1 MPRPGSRTLARSLN
15 PDGAGTAVTVEVT
28 HEAPAAWDHALAWGP
43 LADFTTRAVWTTLA
57 ARHYRGASGRWI
69 AAYRGGDLIGGL
81 PLLCRRRRGLARL
94 ESSFDGTAGGPLV
107 RSDLGAEHRPA
118 VVLAL
123 ARALAGLLGG
133 ATGLAAMTLAG
144 PDRQHDARLLAGEG
158 WQAQDFASAVVD
170 CRQGLDHVGHRL
182 WTNNRRNERNRGLK
196 RGCTL
201 HAEPDP
207 EALADWYPLYDAKAR
222 QWAQAPVPHALLADL
237 LINHPDDVRFDHVRL
252 DGRVVGGHLGF
263 ISRRRLVAWQGAVH
277 PDLARTH
284 FLTTLLYWRNLMTA
298 CELGLDAV
306 DFGGHVGR
314 DSLWDFKRRCG
325 AVPEARTQLVRR
337 TAIGRAH
344 AWLARVVR
352 RDAAAE
358 AS

>member
-1 MPRPGSRTLARSLN
+1 MPRRGSRTLAPSLS
-15 PDGAGTAVTVEVT
+15 PDAAGTAVTVEVAP
-28 HEAPAAWDHALAWGP
+28 EAPAAWDDALASDP
-43 LADFTTRAVWTTLA
+43 CVEFTTGSLWTTLA
-57 ARHYRGASGRWI
+57 ARHYRGATGLWL
-69 AAYRGGDLIGGL
+69 AAYQGGDLIGGL
-81 PLLCRRRRGLARL
+81 PLLRRRRRGLARL

-107 RSDLGAEHRPA
+107 RSDLGPERRPE

-123 ARALAGLLGG
+123 VRVLAGLLGG
-133 ATGLAAMTLAG
+133 STGLAAVTLAG
-144 PDRQHDARLLAGEG
+144 PDREHDARLLAREG

-170 CRQGLDHVGHRL
+170 CRQGLEHVGSRL

-201 HAEPDP
+201 HADPDP
-207 EALADWYPLYDAKAR
+207 EALADWYPLYIAKAR
-222 QWAQAPVPHALLADL
+222 QWAQAPVPYALLADL
-237 LINHPDDVRFDHVRL
+237 LINHPDRVCFDHVRL
-252 DGRVVGGHLGF
+252 AGQVVGGHLGF
-263 ISRRRLVAWQGAVH
+263 ISRRRLVAWQGAAR

-298 CELGLDAV
+298 CERGLDAV
-306 DFGGHVGR
+306 DFGGNVGR

-337 TAIGRAH
+337 TAVGRAH

-352 RDAAAE
+352 RDVAA
-358 AS
+358 S